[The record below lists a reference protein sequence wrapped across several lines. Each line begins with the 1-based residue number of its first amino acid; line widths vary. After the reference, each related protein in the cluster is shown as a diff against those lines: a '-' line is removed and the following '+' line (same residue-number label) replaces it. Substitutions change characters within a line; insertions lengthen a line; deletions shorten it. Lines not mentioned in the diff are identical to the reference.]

1 MRLFKNPQM
10 KIGEIRIEDIKI
22 DKTSKDD
29 VPRLLVGLQSIYSDK
44 ELLKKIS
51 DIMMEEILPEVNKK
65 DGRQGMDFWQ
75 IFVLHILKR
84 GANIDY
90 ERLRDYANSHIE
102 TRNFLGLS
110 FEAGVTP
117 HAIWH
122 HLSHFECVLCK
133 AFWHQIFSF
142 A

>member
-51 DIMMEEILPEVNKK
+51 DIMMEEILP
-65 DGRQGMDFWQ
+65 
-75 IFVLHILKR
+75 
-84 GANIDY
+84 
-90 ERLRDYANSHIE
+90 
-102 TRNFLGLS
+102 
-110 FEAGVTP
+110 
-117 HAIWH
+117 
-122 HLSHFECVLCK
+122 
-133 AFWHQIFSF
+133 
-142 A
+142 

>member
-29 VPRLLVGLQSIYSDK
+29 VPRLLAGLQSIYSDK

-51 DIMMEEILPEVNKK
+51 DIMMEEMLPEVNKK

-102 TRNFLGLS
+102 TRHFLGLS
-110 FEAGVTP
+110 FEGGGIKLGLQTIKNNLGLMSEEV
-117 HAIWH
+117 IKKINI
-122 HLSHFECVLCK
+122 E
-133 AFWHQIFSF
+133 I
-142 A
+142 

>member
-22 DKTSKDD
+22 DRTSKDD
-29 VPRLLVGLQSIYSDK
+29 IPRLLVGLQSIYSDK

-90 ERLRDYANSHIE
+90 EKLRDYANSHIE
-102 TRNFLGLS
+102 TRNFQAYRLKQVIVNL
-110 FEAGVTP
+110 ACRQLK
-117 HAIWH
+117 II
-122 HLSHFECVLCK
+122 
-133 AFWHQIFSF
+133 QD
-142 A
+142 